1 MTEVDRILDLG
12 RKVDPVIMEFL
23 ERDADPDFIPVL
35 RHQIESG
42 GKRVRATLTL
52 LSCAATG
59 GGLKD
64 GLIPAAMFE
73 LVHNYSLIIDDI
85 IDRGEVRRGLDTVRK
100 KFSDPMA
107 LLAAMFYRETLDEM
121 AEAAHPSTE
130 FRRLMRETIKEL
142 IEGERRDILFEQAG
156 RESPYIESLRTS
168 DVSFEGYLDM
178 IGKKTAALFKAS
190 CLAGGYASK
199 APQPILDALK
209 EFGWKIGL
217 AFQVMDDYLDIF
229 GEETGKEKGK
239 DIREHKL
246 GNIAII
252 NALNE
257 LEGEERKVLK
267 EILSKQQV
275 TNMDVAKALTLIGKT
290 SSKSKTVELAKRLVL
305 DGKTSLKTLP
315 ETEAKADLL
324 AIADFIHERLY

>member
-1 MTEVDRILDLG
+1 
-12 RKVDPVIMEFL
+12 MEFL
-23 ERDADPDFIPVL
+23 ERGADSDFIPVL

-52 LSCAATG
+52 LSCSATG
-59 GGLKD
+59 GSLDD

-73 LVHNYSLIIDDI
+73 LVHNYSLIVDDI
-85 IDRGEVRRGLDTVRK
+85 IDRGDVRRGVDTVRK
-100 KFSDPMA
+100 KFSEPMA
-107 LLAAMFYRETLDEM
+107 LLAAMFYREALDEM
-121 AEAAHPSTE
+121 AEAAHSSAE
-130 FRRLMRETIKEL
+130 VRRLMRETIKEL

-156 RESPYIESLRTS
+156 RESPYIESLRTV
-168 DVSFEGYLDM
+168 DVSFREYLEM

-199 APQPILDALK
+199 APQPFLDALK
-209 EFGWKIGL
+209 EFGWKVGL

-252 NALNE
+252 NALSE
-257 LEGEERKVLK
+257 LDGEGRKALK
-267 EILSKQQV
+267 GILSKRDV
-275 TNMDVAKALTLIGKT
+275 TDADVASALTLIEAT
-290 SSKSKTVELAKRLVL
+290 DSKGRTIELAKRLVEE
-305 DGKTSLKTLP
+305 GKASLKALP
-315 ETEAKADLL
+315 DTEAKADLM

>member
-1 MTEVDRILDLG
+1 LKAVDRILDLG

-23 ERDADPDFIPVL
+23 ERNADRDFIPVL

-59 GGLKD
+59 GSVKD

-85 IDRGEVRRGLDTVRK
+85 IDRGEVRRGVETVRK
-100 KFSDPMA
+100 KFSEPMA

-121 AEAAHPSTE
+121 AEEAHSSPE
-130 FRRLMRETIKEL
+130 IRRLMRETIKEL

-156 RESPYIESLRTS
+156 RESPYVESLRMS
-168 DVSFEGYLDM
+168 DVSFREYLEM

-199 APQPILDALK
+199 APRPFLDALN

-229 GEETGKEKGK
+229 GEKTGKERGK

-246 GNIAII
+246 GNIALLH
-252 NALNE
+252 ALID
-257 LEGEERKVLK
+257 LDDEGRKALK
-267 EILSKQQV
+267 EILSKTQV
-275 TNMDVAKALTLIGKT
+275 TEMDVVSALTLIEGT
-290 SSKSKTVELAKRLVL
+290 DSRSKTIELAKKLVE
-305 DGKTSLKTLP
+305 DGKASLKALP
-315 ETEAKADLL
+315 ETDAKADLM
-324 AIADFIHERLY
+324 AIADFIYERLY